1 MFNVTFNIFLE
12 MSAASEASHQ
22 SSAVSSNDNS
32 NSKPP
37 EIDFT
42 KLPARKLLKERD
54 LPKKRKPWKE
64 VELPVDALL
73 LTVQKC
79 EFLSCVSYL
88 NPGFFRSYSKILGD
102 VYFGEIG
109 IGNTT
114 KVALKRCPMGSGE
127 TCSSGIV
134 LPHAVEQLNPKAVI
148 CVGICGGLNEKELKL
163 GDVAVLTKLKTFAS
177 VNVTDSRTLLEVP
190 LERNFL
196 QLLTSSADGWNP
208 PLSDKKVAV
217 NVKNGVFLTGRG
229 EVDDKKRPADLTAQ
243 FPDALAIEKE
253 AEGN

>member
-1 MFNVTFNIFLE
+1 
-12 MSAASEASHQ
+12 MSADSQACDQ
-22 SSAVSSNDNS
+22 SNTVSSNDNS
-32 NSKPP
+32 NSKTP

-42 KLPARKLLKERD
+42 KLPAGKLLKLRD
-54 LPKKRKPWKE
+54 LPKKRKPWRE

-73 LTVQKC
+73 LTVQEC

-88 NPGFFRSYSKILGD
+88 NPGFFRSYRRKLGEI
-102 VYFGEIG
+102 YFGEIG
-109 IGNTT
+109 DGNTT
-114 KVALKRCPMGSGE
+114 KVALKRCPTSSGE
-127 TCSSGIV
+127 PGGSGIV
-134 LPHAVEQLNPKAVI
+134 LADAVEQLNPKAVI

-177 VNVTDSRTLLEVP
+177 VNNTESITLFEVP
-190 LERNFL
+190 LERDFL

-208 PLSDKKVAV
+208 PLTDKKVAV

-229 EVDDKKRPADLTAQ
+229 RVDDKKRPADLTEQ

>member
-1 MFNVTFNIFLE
+1 
-12 MSAASEASHQ
+12 MSADSEASDQ

-37 EIDFT
+37 EIDIT
-42 KLPARKLLKERD
+42 KLPATKLLKERD
-54 LPKKRKPWKE
+54 LPGRRKPWNQVK
-64 VELPVDALL
+64 LPVDALL

-88 NPGFFRSYSKILGD
+88 NPGFFRSCCKILGD

-114 KVALKRCPMGSGE
+114 KVALKRCPMGAGE
-127 TCSSGIV
+127 PGSSGI
-134 LPHAVEQLNPKAVI
+134 LLQYAVEQLNPKAVI
-148 CVGICGGLNEKELKL
+148 CVGICGGLNETELKL

-177 VNVTDSRTLLEVP
+177 VNVTERRTLFEVP

-196 QLLTSSADGWNP
+196 QLLTSSAHGWHP
-208 PLSDKKVAV
+208 PLTDKKVAV

-229 EVDDKKRPADLTAQ
+229 EVYDKKRHADLTEQ

-253 AEGN
+253 AEGS